1 MPLPRLFLHVMYE
14 KPVTDFFFFF
24 LCCLDGVGRPGLPE
38 EIVGPVLLLSSK
50 AGGYFDGA
58 MLTVDGG
65 RLMVSGPFCFVFS
78 PSSLPMDNLRCFLL
92 LTTVGNRVPA
102 FMMVSDCLRI
112 RIFELNEQR
121 KNETDVEMG

>member
-1 MPLPRLFLHVMYE
+1 M
-14 KPVTDFFFFF
+14 D
-24 LCCLDGVGRPGLPE
+24 VGRPGLPE

-78 PSSLPMDNLRCFLL
+78 PSSLPVDNLRCFLL

-121 KNETDVEMG
+121 KSETDVEMG